1 MPETDYVGGL
11 PSIEQSIERDKTDLN
26 VVEMLVASTRSRS
39 DPETRRRIDAFEI
52 ACSQVNIES
61 NMKSCEHYFD
71 ILLSE
76 LIIVLFNT

>member
-39 DPETRRRIDAFEI
+39 DPETILKHDE
-52 ACSQVNIES
+52 ES
-61 NMKSCEHYFD
+61 
-71 ILLSE
+71 IL
-76 LIIVLFNT
+76 